1 MKLSTGLGFLL
12 LMGFDTLAQ
21 ISFKLAGEHALP
33 VEVSTAWALRVVGH
47 IWIYGAVLGYVGAF
61 FCWITLLRRAPI
73 GPAFAASHLE
83 VVSVMLLSH
92 WLFGEA
98 LTMQLLLGAAAI
110 VAGILC
116 LALAENA
123 SEVPTDGDT
132 AEPQTR
138 GAAGHSPES

>member
-33 VEVSTAWALRVVGH
+33 VELSTAWVLRVVSH
-47 IWIYGAVLGYVGAF
+47 PWIYGAVLGYVGAF

-83 VVSVMLLSH
+83 VVSVMLISH

-98 LTMQLLLGAAAI
+98 LTLQRLLGAAAI

-116 LALAENA
+116 LALAESA
-123 SEVPTDGDT
+123 SEAPATGNAAELPTGS
-132 AEPQTR
+132 AIGHGPEP
-138 GAAGHSPES
+138 

>member
-1 MKLSTGLGFLL
+1 MKLATGLGFLL

-33 VEVSTAWALRVVGH
+33 VELSSAWVLRVVGH
-47 IWIYGAVLGYVGAF
+47 LWIYGAVLGYVGAF

-98 LTMQLLLGAAAI
+98 LTLQRLLGAAAI

-116 LALAENA
+116 LALAEGA
-123 SEVPTDGDT
+123 SEQATSGEAVDVPTGSAT
-132 AEPQTR
+132 GP
-138 GAAGHSPES
+138 GPES